1 MIEIRFGLLLG
12 LFCVLFPTF
21 ASGQSSDS
29 CSVDGLAN
37 AERRLCYSK
46 ALQKLNLEVE
56 LTVKDF
62 ISQFRA
68 GGTDRRDSPV
78 AADEYR
84 KAATAMMSAQ
94 QLWKKYREQHCQAV
108 AHSYTTGSGA
118 GTAYEACRFRVTQ
131 ERLAELRNAFQ

>member
-1 MIEIRFGLLLG
+1 MLSGLLFFLP
-12 LFCVLFPTF
+12 PTF

-46 ALQKLNLEVE
+46 ALQKLNSKVE

-62 ISQFRA
+62 ISQFRVGA
-68 GGTDRRDSPV
+68 ADRSESPV
-78 AADEYR
+78 AAGEYL
-84 KAATAMMSAQ
+84 KAAATMVSSQ
-94 QLWKKYREQHCQAV
+94 RLWKKYREQHCQAV

-131 ERLAELRNAFQ
+131 ERLVELHNAFK

>member
-1 MIEIRFGLLLG
+1 MNIRLMMISGLLFILS
-12 LFCVLFPTF
+12 PTF
-21 ASGQSSDS
+21 TWSQSSDF
-29 CSVDGLAN
+29 CSIDGLAN

-68 GGTDRRDSPV
+68 GGADRRDSPV

-84 KAATAMMSAQ
+84 RTATAMMSAQ
-94 QLWKKYREQHCQAV
+94 RLWKKYREQHCQAV

-131 ERLAELRNAFQ
+131 ERLAELRNAFK